1 MAEQAQTVEVP
12 VSLLQGFVGFIEKSG
27 KLLEQM
33 GQDQAQAK
41 EAAPIVVDTLI
52 KQGLLTEDQKETAA
66 EALSVSHVKTLESL
80 RRTATH
86 VRPYSLGE
94 GATKEAAASDVS
106 EKDQKFLDALG
117 F

>member
-1 MAEQAQTVEVP
+1 MAQQAQTVEVP
-12 VSLLQGFVGFIEKSG
+12 VSLLQGFVGFVEKSG
-27 KLLEQM
+27 KLLGRM

-41 EAAPIVVDTLI
+41 EAAPVVVDTLI
-52 KQGLLTEDQKETAA
+52 KQGLLTEDQKEAAA
-66 EALSVSHVKTLESL
+66 EALSLSHVKTLESL

-94 GATKEAAASDVS
+94 GETKEASAGDVS
-106 EKDQKFLDALG
+106 EKDQKFIAALG

>member
-1 MAEQAQTVEVP
+1 MTQQAQTVEVP
-12 VSLLQGFVGFIEKSG
+12 VSLLQGFVGFVEKSG
-27 KLLEQM
+27 KLLGQM

-41 EAAPIVVDTLI
+41 EAA
-52 KQGLLTEDQKETAA
+52 A
-66 EALSVSHVKTLESL
+66 EALSLSHVKTLESL

-94 GATKEAAASDVS
+94 GETKEASAGDVS
-106 EKDQKFLDALG
+106 EKDQKFIAALG